1 MLSAQTAIHRYR
13 RDVALGLVVRS
24 LLLAAGFASA
34 LVLPFVVRGFDAS
47 FGLAVVFGVWLV
59 LSFTSAKSSRLL
71 APSPELIATGQFEE
85 AERLIDQST
94 RAFSLSRA
102 SKLLGLHHLA
112 VLRHKQRR
120 WQEAVAL
127 ARAVLGQRLAA
138 ALPGLDRSTR
148 LILADALLE
157 MGDVRGAADAI
168 SPLRAVQLPL
178 AESLALLQSELD
190 VMSRM
195 GAWDAMLAGL
205 PGKVQLAELMP
216 PHGAARVQAC
226 LALAASKRGMA
237 DWADWLRRRV
247 ELLADVGKLTADRP
261 VLWELWRSKNAA
273 DPESEI

>member
-24 LLLAAGFASA
+24 LLLAAGVASV
-34 LVLPFVVRGFDAS
+34 LVLPFVLKGFDAS
-47 FGLAVVFGVWLV
+47 FGLAIVFGVWLV
-59 LSFTSAKSSRLL
+59 LNFTSAKSSRLL

-85 AERLIDQST
+85 AERLIDEST
-94 RAFSLSRA
+94 RAFSLSRT

-127 ARAVLGQRLAA
+127 GRAVLGQRLS
-138 ALPGLDRSTR
+138 ALPGLDRATR

-157 MGDVRGAADAI
+157 LGEVRGAADAI

-178 AESLALLQSELD
+178 PESLALLQSELD

-205 PGKVQLAELMP
+205 PDKVQLAELMP

-261 VLWELWRSKNAA
+261 VLWELWQSKNSA
-273 DPESEI
+273 DPESQV

>member
-1 MLSAQTAIHRYR
+1 MLTAQSAILRYR

-24 LLLAAGFASA
+24 LLLTAGVASV

-47 FGLAVVFGVWLV
+47 FGLAAVFGTWLV
-59 LSFTSAKSSRLL
+59 LTVTSSKSSRLL

-85 AERLIDQST
+85 AERLIDQSM
-94 RAFSLSRA
+94 RAFSLSRT

-120 WQEAVAL
+120 WQDAVAL
-127 ARAVLGQRLAA
+127 GRAVLGQPLG

-148 LILADALLE
+148 LVVADALLE
-157 MGDVRGAADAI
+157 LGDVRGAADAI
-168 SPLRAVQLPL
+168 APLRAAPLPT
-178 AESLALLQSELD
+178 ADALALLHSELD

-216 PHGAARVQAC
+216 AHAAARVQAC

-237 DWADWLRRRV
+237 DWAEWLRRRV
-247 ELLADVGKLTADRP
+247 ELLADVGKLTAERP
-261 VLWELWRSKNAA
+261 ALWELWQSKDGLPRTEAG
-273 DPESEI
+273 P